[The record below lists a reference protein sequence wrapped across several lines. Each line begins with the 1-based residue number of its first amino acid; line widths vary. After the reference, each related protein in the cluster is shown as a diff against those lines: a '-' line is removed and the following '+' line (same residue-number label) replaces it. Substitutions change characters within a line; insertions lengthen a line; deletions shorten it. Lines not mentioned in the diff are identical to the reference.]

1 MEDGPREPDSMA
13 EHPTLFIAYDL
24 LRLFLADPSAL
35 ETVDK
40 EGDIDMEAGRN
51 KAELREG

>member
-24 LRLFLADPSAL
+24 LQLFLVEPSAV
-35 ETVDK
+35 EAEEK
-40 EGDIDMEAGRN
+40 EGDIDMEAGRA
-51 KAELREG
+51 KVELRQG

>member
-24 LRLFLADPSAL
+24 LRLFLVKPSVA
-35 ETVDK
+35 EVGEK
-40 EGDIDMEAGRN
+40 EGDVDMEGGVA
-51 KAELREG
+51 KVELRQG